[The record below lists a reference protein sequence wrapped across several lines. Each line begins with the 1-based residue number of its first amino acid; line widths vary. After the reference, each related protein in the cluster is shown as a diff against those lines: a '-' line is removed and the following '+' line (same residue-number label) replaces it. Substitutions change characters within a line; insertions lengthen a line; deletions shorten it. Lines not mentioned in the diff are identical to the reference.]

1 MVAIYAQYLKI
12 HVMSRRAS
20 YQAKPLWFFAVS
32 ILIVMAAAAGN
43 YLFQQVKDPYRT
55 VQELGVSSYMDNA
68 NSLRG
73 NVYKI
78 EGVVQNSLAWS
89 PAKGRLFSVEVGESR
104 DAGFVPVLV
113 PSELNHLNI
122 QKGQRFRMKVEVIE
136 NGVLKVLDLQKS

>member
-1 MVAIYAQYLKI
+1 MP
-12 HVMSRRAS
+12 RRAS
-20 YQAKPLWFFAVS
+20 SQPKPLWFFAVS
-32 ILIVMAAAAGN
+32 VLIASAAIGGN

-55 VQELGVSSYMDNA
+55 IQELEVSSYMGNA

-89 PAKGRLFSVEVGESR
+89 PGKGRLFSVEVGEAR
-104 DAGFVPVLV
+104 DTGYVPILV
-113 PSELNHLNI
+113 PAELNHLNI